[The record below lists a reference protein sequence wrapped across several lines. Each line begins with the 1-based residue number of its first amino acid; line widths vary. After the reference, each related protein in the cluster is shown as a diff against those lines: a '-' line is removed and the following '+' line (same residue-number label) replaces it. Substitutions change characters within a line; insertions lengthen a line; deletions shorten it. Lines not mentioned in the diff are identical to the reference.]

1 MMHGVRRVARPALPG
16 LAVLLAWSCPTD
28 AAEYFVRPTMSAR
41 LDYDDNRRLQ
51 PDNQRLDQDTDVL
64 TQRYLPTLLFGVR
77 TPAVNTSGIAQA
89 EIIQA
94 SDDELDR
101 TNGFMRLSTIYTT
114 PRDLWDVE
122 VDWRQDTTLNTAIVE
137 PSSVDPGGDVIDP
150 DEGTDFDVLGRVQQQ
165 VQRTR
170 VRFQPT
176 WTHVLTPR
184 LNLELGYR
192 FRSTMFEDFPDPDP
206 EDRIDRDLQDS
217 TINRVLGELAYQ
229 LTPIDTLIGRVG
241 YAHFDSDSSVFD
253 QGSVLGGLGHSFS
266 ETFNAELLLGA
277 TYTTFEED
285 DPADSGDDTTFAV
298 YLTAEKELRTGSV
311 TAFFQRDVGGGGFG
325 FARRTTQ
332 LDVLWDLTIVPDR
345 WFFSLAGEAFR
356 TDSISQGEGGDDR
369 SYLQIQPRLRWQFSR
384 QLALDISYRYRV
396 NERDGPDNTA
406 ESNAGIIGLV
416 FTLDP
421 YTISR

>member
-28 AAEYFVRPTMSAR
+28 AAEYFVRPTMSAG
-41 LDYDDNRRLQ
+41 LDYDDNRRL
-51 PDNQRLDQDTDVL
+51 LDSDESEDTDVL
-64 TQRYLPTLLFGVR
+64 TQRYLPALLFGVR

-101 TNGFMRLSTIYTT
+101 TNGLMRLKTIYTT

-122 VDWRQDTTLNTAIVE
+122 VDWRQDTTLNTSIVE
-137 PSSVDPGGDVIDP
+137 PSPEGDVVEP

-170 VRFQPT
+170 VQFQPT
-176 WTHVLTPR
+176 WTHVLTPK
-184 LNLELGYR
+184 LNLELAYR
-192 FRSTMFEDFPDPDP
+192 FRSTMFEDVPDPDP

-217 TINRVLGELAYQ
+217 TINRVFGELAYQ

-277 TYTTFEED
+277 TYTTFEEGARGT

-298 YLTAEKELRTGSV
+298 YLTAEKKLRTGSV

-325 FARRTTQ
+325 LARRSTQ
-332 LDVLWDLTIVPDR
+332 LDVLWDTVIVPDR
-345 WFFSLAGEAFR
+345 WFFSLAGAAFR

-396 NERDGPDNTA
+396 NDRDGPDNTA

-416 FTLDP
+416 FNFDP
-421 YTISR
+421 YAISR